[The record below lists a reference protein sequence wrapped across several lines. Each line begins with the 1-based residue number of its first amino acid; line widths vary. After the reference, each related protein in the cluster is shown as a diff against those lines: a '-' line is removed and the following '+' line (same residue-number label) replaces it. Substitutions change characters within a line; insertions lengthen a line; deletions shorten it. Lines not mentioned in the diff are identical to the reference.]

1 MVVVEAY
8 YGLIKLPTGA
18 PQDVWPC
25 SGAWSQC
32 CPNTIFPVAAPF
44 LGGMAFFILRNFCVK
59 LDRACHLPKN
69 AIVAWFGRVGIF
81 SYSLYLVH
89 SPIRAILKQLLRPYS
104 YTQNPVLF
112 LVVGAVLGSSRQAVR
127 SRQT

>member
-1 MVVVEAY
+1 M
-8 YGLIKLPTGA
+8 YGHALGPG
-18 PQDVWPC
+18 Q
-25 SGAWSQC
+25 G
-32 CPNTIFPVAAPF
+32 CPNTIFLVAARF
-44 LGGMAFFILRNFCVK
+44 LGGTAFFILRNFCAK

-69 AIVAWFGRVGIF
+69 AIVAWIGGVGIF

-112 LVVGAVLGSSRQAVR
+112 LVVGAVLGLGGYWGAKLFFWAVERHFLNSSCQVAR